1 VTKKQS
7 IESKEFAI
15 EAARIAIE
23 LNSRDVMVI
32 DLRGISPATD
42 FFVIA
47 TSTSDRQARTVV
59 DDITVFAK
67 ENGLSRFGLAG
78 HEQGQ
83 WILADFV
90 DVVVHVFDEE
100 YRNYYELESLWGDA
114 KQLELPEFEKPHA
127 PHAQPNDE

>member
-1 VTKKQS
+1 MTKKES
-7 IESKEFAI
+7 IDSKEFAI

-23 LNSRDVMVI
+23 LNSRDVMVV

-47 TSTSDRQARTVV
+47 TSTSDRQGRTVT

-67 ENGLSRFGLAG
+67 GHGFPRFGLAG
-78 HEQGQ
+78 HDQGQ

-100 YRNYYELESLWGDA
+100 YRNYYELETLWGDA
-114 KQLELPEFEKPHA
+114 EQLELPVFEKPHA
-127 PHAQPNDE
+127 PHAQPEKD

>member
-1 VTKKQS
+1 MTKKES
-7 IESKEFAI
+7 IDSKQFAI

-23 LNSRDVMVI
+23 LNSADVMVI

-47 TSTSDRQARTVV
+47 TGTSNRQARTVV
-59 DDITVFAK
+59 DDISEFAK
-67 ENGLSRFGLAG
+67 EHGYLRFGLAG
-78 HEQGQ
+78 HELGQ

-100 YRNYYELESLWGDA
+100 HRNYYELETLWGDA
-114 KQLELPEFEKPHA
+114 ERLELPEFEKPHK
-127 PHAQPNDE
+127 PHEQLE